1 MMVLP
6 PKLQPMILAE
16 LHRSEL
22 SAVTESSYLIQTMST
37 QTARLKIQLLTL
49 SASTVS
55 HTAVTAFYPTI
66 ILMTEQ
72 KICKINMNRFLI
84 LTTVIRQEHRT
95 VIHTSIPIPA
105 GRISWQRL
113 TAVIFHTMQT
123 AIRFHTVTEWALNGR
138 TEESSR
144 I

>member
-22 SAVTESSYLIQTMST
+22 SAVTVLLYLIQTMSM
-37 QTARLKIQLLTL
+37 QTARLKIQQLTL

-66 ILMTEQ
+66 ILMMQ
-72 KICKINMNRFLI
+72 
-84 LTTVIRQEHRT
+84 TVILPRLSKT
-95 VIHTSIPIPA
+95 VSLQTSMFMTA
-105 GRISWQRL
+105 L
-113 TAVIFHTMQT
+113 TSLKKNTTM
-123 AIRFHTVTEWALNGR
+123 
-138 TEESSR
+138 
-144 I
+144 